1 MNIPL
6 SAPDIGELEIA
17 YVTDVLRS
25 GHLSLGPKLIQ
36 FEEQFARYAGTRYAV
51 AANSGTSAL
60 HMCVRALGIG
70 PNDEAI
76 TTSFSFVSSA
86 NCLLYEGA
94 TPCFVDIDPRTLNI
108 DPEAMREFLYLKCKR
123 TADGMVVNQAT
134 GRTIKAILP
143 VHVFGMP
150 CDMNAIG
157 ELAREYGL
165 FLLED
170 ACEAIGAEYQGRR
183 LGSFGDAAVFAF
195 YPNKQMTTGEG
206 GMVVTN
212 DPRIADICRSLR
224 NQGRDSDASWLKH
237 GRLGYNYRL
246 SDIHAAL
253 GIAQLERL
261 GEILAARAE
270 VAHKYS
276 ELLSAHKLLTLPLEE
291 SGTKRSW
298 FVYVIQFQGAS
309 PQTLRNQVRAHLLAK
324 GIASQVYFPAIHH
337 QPYFQT
343 LCRGPMPQLPNTE
356 RAADSCLALPFSS
369 RLSAAEVRFVCDEVV
384 RALEEDTARHRA
396 NRTSSSSASNTV
408 EARF

>member
-157 ELAREYGL
+157 ELAREFGL

-170 ACEAIGAEYQGRR
+170 AC
-183 LGSFGDAAVFAF
+183 
-195 YPNKQMTTGEG
+195 
-206 GMVVTN
+206 
-212 DPRIADICRSLR
+212 
-224 NQGRDSDASWLKH
+224 
-237 GRLGYNYRL
+237 
-246 SDIHAAL
+246 
-253 GIAQLERL
+253 
-261 GEILAARAE
+261 
-270 VAHKYS
+270 
-276 ELLSAHKLLTLPLEE
+276 
-291 SGTKRSW
+291 
-298 FVYVIQFQGAS
+298 
-309 PQTLRNQVRAHLLAK
+309 
-324 GIASQVYFPAIHH
+324 
-337 QPYFQT
+337 
-343 LCRGPMPQLPNTE
+343 
-356 RAADSCLALPFSS
+356 
-369 RLSAAEVRFVCDEVV
+369 
-384 RALEEDTARHRA
+384 
-396 NRTSSSSASNTV
+396 
-408 EARF
+408 